1 MGTPTRTRKFI
12 DLPDYV
18 LMQPRVED
26 TSEVEVKMKQI
37 MKMSGLLTINGI
49 VSTSH
54 MCLSFICL
62 LIIFNFQKYK
72 TELKDLEHLG
82 ELGSGTCGHV
92 VRMLHKPSNTEIA
105 VKVS

>member
-1 MGTPTRTRKFI
+1 MGTPTRTRKLI

-49 VSTSH
+49 VSSAAC
-54 MCLSFICL
+54 MCLSYIYGLIYFI
-62 LIIFNFQKYK
+62 F
-72 TELKDLEHLG
+72 
-82 ELGSGTCGHV
+82 
-92 VRMLHKPSNTEIA
+92 
-105 VKVS
+105 